1 MNNKNIKLKKD
12 EVLVLKSLPANMQ
25 AHGGFLWPKSGI
37 VSAPDWIESN
47 ECGNGLHGWLWGEGN
62 AELRCTH
69 NDAVW
74 LVLTVKQS
82 TIIDLQGK
90 VKFPSCN
97 VVFCGEMADAV
108 TIIQKHAPKGNKCIF
123 GTATAG
129 YRGTATAGDSGTAT
143 AGYRGTAT
151 AGDRGTATAGY
162 RGTATA
168 GDSGTATAGNRGTAT
183 AGYRGTATAG
193 EDGIIII
200 LYYDS
205 DENLKRKIGLI
216 DGVNLLPGVKYRLND
231 NNEFEAV

>member
-12 EVLVLKSLPANMQ
+12 EVLVLKSLPANME

-47 ECGNGLHGWLWGEGN
+47 KCGNGLHGWLWGEGN
-62 AELRCTH
+62 AELRCTD

-129 YRGTATAGDSGTAT
+129 YRGTATAGYRGTATAGYSGTAT

-151 AGDRGTATAGY
+151 AGK
-162 RGTATA
+162 
-168 GDSGTATAGNRGTAT
+168 
-183 AGYRGTATAG
+183 
-193 EDGIIII
+193 DGVIII

-205 DENLKRKIGLI
+205 DWNLKRKIGLI
-216 DGVNLLPGVKYRLND
+216 DGVNLLPGVKYGIND